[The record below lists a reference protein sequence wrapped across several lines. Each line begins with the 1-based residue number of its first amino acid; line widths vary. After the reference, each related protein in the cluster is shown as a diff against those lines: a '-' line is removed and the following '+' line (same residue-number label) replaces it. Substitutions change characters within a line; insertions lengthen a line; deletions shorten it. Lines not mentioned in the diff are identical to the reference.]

1 MIDSINPNLRAIET
15 FDGKKRKKEFYAM
28 GAEDAYNILQTIATI
43 SGTSDRLQK
52 VSANGHELIDEKQA
66 TEIGNT
72 YQYKEEDHL
81 AVAAVDVRK

>member
-28 GAEDAYNILQTIATI
+28 GAEDAYNILQPIATI
-43 SGTSDRLQK
+43 SGTSDWLQK

-66 TEIGNT
+66 TEIENT

-81 AVAAVDVRK
+81 AIAAEDVRK